1 MRGTAVLLDLLL
13 FSLLVS
19 AACLPLRLPP
29 PSEEERVAS
38 SFGQHLLLALQHVTL
53 DSLTPESAGLRYK
66 PVMGALVEEGVLG
79 REEVGKELEKA
90 LRNLCGGRW
99 SCTFRVEV
107 LRSWDR
113 TLLLE
118 FSTGEKGGKRVY
130 STLLHRT
137 LPPPEVGRLEVRME
151 LWSR

>member
-1 MRGTAVLLDLLL
+1 MRGTAALLDLLL

-19 AACLPLRLPP
+19 ASCLPLRLPP

-38 SFGQHLLLALQHVTL
+38 SFGQHLLLALQSVTL
-53 DSLTPESAGLRYK
+53 DSLTPEAGGLGYK
-66 PVMGALVEEGVLG
+66 TVMGTLVEEGVLG
-79 REEVGKELEKA
+79 KEEVGKELENA
-90 LRNLCGGRW
+90 LRELCGGRW
-99 SCTFRVEV
+99 SCTLRVEV
-107 LRSWDR
+107 LRPWGR
-113 TLLLE
+113 TTLLEL
-118 FSTGEKGGKRVY
+118 STGEKGRRRVY